1 MVACDLHATT
11 PPTVCWC
18 CWTHDGSRVLANER
32 KETKTSYLVAL
43 AGGKRLA
50 LALPDVIEVMRPLPV
65 SKLTGT
71 PPFVLGVAVVRG
83 APVPVIDA
91 GALLGETGPRTFTR
105 FVSLRLGDRSAA
117 LAVDGLVGVRALEDS
132 QLKNLPPL
140 LREVVAG
147 VADAI
152 GSLDEDLLL
161 VLRAGKL
168 VPEQVWQVVG
178 SGQRP

>member
-1 MVACDLHATT
+1 
-11 PPTVCWC
+11 
-18 CWTHDGSRVLANER
+18 VLANER
-32 KETKTSYLVAL
+32 KEAKTSYLVAL
-43 AGGKRLA
+43 VGGKRLA
-50 LALPDVIEVMRPLPV
+50 LALSDVIEVMRPLPV

-91 GALLGETGPRTFTR
+91 GALLGETGPRTFSR
-105 FVSLRLGDRSAA
+105 FVSLRLGGRSAA

-132 QLKNLPPL
+132 ELKVMPPL
-140 LREVVAG
+140 LREVVSG

-161 VLRAGKL
+161 VLRAGKI
-168 VPEQVWQVVG
+168 VPEQVWQAIG
-178 SGQRP
+178 TEKQP